1 MEIRG
6 HAVGVCSWSIHPR
19 DVDDLIRRVR
29 ALGLEHVQLAL
40 GPLLEADDATRDA
53 EIARM
58 RDSGLKLTA
67 GMISFPGEDYA
78 SIASIRG
85 TGGYVPDEHWPA
97 RKELTLRAAD
107 LAQALGLHMM
117 STHVGFIPPSSD
129 DKYDVMVKRVCEVAA
144 PLQEKGVDL
153 LLETGQES
161 ASELLQFLNDL
172 RCRGVYVNFDPAN
185 MILYGSG
192 DPIEAIG
199 ILGRHIRHV
208 HVKDAVMSNQPR
220 MKWGEE
226 VPFGTG
232 GVQPKAFLEALDRAR
247 YVGPL
252 VIEREAG
259 SDRSRD
265 VLIAVNALRAA
276 ATPAT

>member
-1 MEIRG
+1 
-6 HAVGVCSWSIHPR
+6 VG
-19 DVDDLIRRVR
+19 DLVHRVR
-29 ALGLEHVQLAL
+29 QLGLEHVQLAL

-53 EIARM
+53 EVQTL
-58 RDSGLKLTA
+58 RDSGIKITA
-67 GMISFPGEDYA
+67 GMISFPGEDYTT
-78 SIASIRG
+78 IASIRG
-85 TGGYVPDEHWPA
+85 TGGFMPDELWPA

-107 LAQALGLHMM
+107 LAQSLGLSMI
-117 STHVGFIPPSSD
+117 STHVGFVPPSSD
-129 DKYDVMVKRVCEVAA
+129 EKYDVMVKRVCEVAA

-172 RCRGVYVNFDPAN
+172 RCRGVFVNFDPAN

-226 VPFGTG
+226 VPFGSG
-232 GVQPKAFLEALDRAR
+232 QVPHVAFAAALERAR
-247 YVGPL
+247 YTGPL

-259 SDRSRD
+259 ADRMRD
-265 VLIAVNALRAA
+265 VQTAMNVLRWALGAI
-276 ATPAT
+276 

>member
-1 MEIRG
+1 M
-6 HAVGVCSWSIHPR
+6 GVCSWSLGPR
-19 DVDDLIRRVR
+19 DVGDLVHRVR
-29 ALGLEHVQLAL
+29 QLGLEHVQLAL

-53 EIARM
+53 EVQTL
-58 RDSGLKLTA
+58 RDSGIKITA
-67 GMISFPGEDYA
+67 GMISFPGEDYTT
-78 SIASIRG
+78 IASIRG
-85 TGGYVPDEHWPA
+85 TGGFVPDELGPA

-107 LAQALGLHMM
+107 LAQSLGLSMI
-117 STHVGFIPPSSD
+117 STHVGFVPPSSD
-129 DKYDVMVKRVCEVAA
+129 EKYDVMVKRVCEVAA

-172 RCRGVYVNFDPAN
+172 RCRGVFVNFDPAN

-226 VPFGTG
+226 VPFGSG
-232 GVQPKAFLEALDRAR
+232 QVPHVAFAAALERAR
-247 YVGPL
+247 YTGPL

-259 SDRSRD
+259 ADRMRD
-265 VLIAVNALRAA
+265 VQTAMNVLRWALGAI
-276 ATPAT
+276 

>member
-6 HAVGVCSWSIHPR
+6 HAVGVCSWSLHPR
-19 DVDDLIRRVR
+19 DVDELIRRVR
-29 ALGLEHVQLAL
+29 ALGLDHVQIAL

-53 EIARM
+53 EIARL
-58 RDSGLKLTA
+58 RDSGIKLTA

-85 TGGYVPDEHWPA
+85 TGGYVPDELWPA

-107 LAQALGLHMM
+107 LAQTLGLHMM

-129 DKYDVMVKRVCEVAA
+129 EKYDVMVKRVCEVAA

-192 DPIEAIG
+192 DPLEAIG

-232 GVQPKAFLEALDRAR
+232 QVQPRAFLDALNRAR

-259 SDRSRD
+259 IDRSRD
-265 VLIAVNALRAA
+265 VLAAVNALRTAA
-276 ATPAT
+276 GAT

>member
-6 HAVGVCSWSIHPR
+6 HAVGVCSWSLDPR
-19 DVDDLIRRVR
+19 DVDELIGRAR
-29 ALGLEHVQLAL
+29 ALGLQHVQLAL
-40 GPLLEADDATRDA
+40 GPLLELDAATRDA
-53 EIARM
+53 EIARL
-58 RDSGLKLTA
+58 RESGLKLTS

-78 SIASIRG
+78 TIASIRG

-107 LAQALGLHMM
+107 LAQTLGLNMM

-129 DKYDVMVKRVCEVAA
+129 EKYDVMVKRACDVAA
-144 PLQEKGVDL
+144 PLQDKGIDL

-208 HVKDAVMSNQPR
+208 HVKDAVMSEQPR
-220 MKWGEE
+220 MKWGDE

-232 GVQPKAFLEALDRAR
+232 QVPPRAFLDALDRAR
-247 YVGPL
+247 YAGPL
-252 VIEREAG
+252 VIERESG

-265 VLIAVNALRAA
+265 VLTAVNALRAA
-276 ATPAT
+276 AGAA